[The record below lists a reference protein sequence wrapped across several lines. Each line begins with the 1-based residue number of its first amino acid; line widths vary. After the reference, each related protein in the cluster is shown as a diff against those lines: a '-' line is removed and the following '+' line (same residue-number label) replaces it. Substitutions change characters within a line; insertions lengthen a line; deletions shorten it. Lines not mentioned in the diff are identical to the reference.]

1 MPADVR
7 PDARVHP
14 GVLLRA
20 DGAEAPRARQL
31 LQLGGRDGL
40 QPVLYGLRRP
50 GGVRGQ
56 PERPRGLAPAG
67 AVRRGRADGQLGAA
81 TALHDFSV
89 IRDVRRTPHH
99 EVRVAPDLLHRHAVI
114 LRRDGRDDI
123 LA

>member
-1 MPADVR
+1 MAASTARIRARAEVLLDDIRRQLVRAPAMPADVR

-67 AVRRGRADGQLGAA
+67 AVR
-81 TALHDFSV
+81 
-89 IRDVRRTPHH
+89 
-99 EVRVAPDLLHRHAVI
+99 
-114 LRRDGRDDI
+114 
-123 LA
+123 